1 MRKWIYETITGWIYI
16 VCCGL
21 FVYHS
26 AITENTNRMIF
37 WGVLLLLYYIQGSL
51 DDIKENQNKDD

>member
-1 MRKWIYETITGWIYI
+1 MRKWIYETVTGWLFI
-16 VCCGL
+16 VCCCM

-37 WGVLLLLYYIQGSL
+37 WGVLLLLTYVQGSI
-51 DDIKENQNKDD
+51 DDINEKKV